1 MPAAFLRLRM
11 PSDQPVEILATSSRL
26 IHSGMVWD
34 LVADTFD
41 FNGEELT
48 REYVK
53 HTGAVAVLTINEKDE
68 LLLLK
73 QYRRPVG
80 SYLMEFPAGLLD
92 VPGESKLDCAKREL
106 AEEANLQA
114 SNWTELISFHAT
126 PGGNS
131 ETITVF
137 VAKGLSN
144 AASDFIASG
153 EEKDMPKT
161 WVPIAQ
167 ALESVLSSE
176 IKSPTAVVGIMAYA
190 LKTGILSK

>member
-1 MPAAFLRLRM
+1 MPNDL
-11 PSDQPVEILATSSRL
+11 PVEIPAISSRV
-26 IHSGMVWD
+26 IHQGMVWD
-34 LVADTFD
+34 LVSDTFD
-41 FNGEELT
+41 FNGEQLT

-68 LLLLK
+68 VLLLK

-80 SYLMEFPAGLLD
+80 SFLMEFPAGLLD
-92 VPGESKLDCAKREL
+92 VPGEPTLDCAKREL

-114 SNWTELISFHAT
+114 SHWEELISFHAT

-137 VAKGLSN
+137 VAKGLSD
-144 AASDFIASG
+144 AASDYVTSG
-153 EEKDMPKT
+153 EEKDMPQS
-161 WVPIAQ
+161 WVPITE
-167 ALESVLSSE
+167 ALQSVLRSE

>member
-1 MPAAFLRLRM
+1 MPAASSRSRM
-11 PSDQPVEILATSSRL
+11 PSDQPVEIEASSSRL
-26 IHSGMVWD
+26 IHKGMVWD
-34 LVADTFD
+34 LVSDTFV
-41 FNGEELT
+41 FNGENLT

-80 SYLMEFPAGLLD
+80 SFLMEFPAGLLD
-92 VPGESKLDCAKREL
+92 VPGETRLECAKREL
-106 AEEANLQA
+106 AEEANLRA
-114 SNWTELISFHAT
+114 SFWEELISFHAT

-137 VAKGLSN
+137 VAKKLTS
-144 AASDFIASG
+144 ADSEYVSSG
-153 EEKDMPKT
+153 EEKDMPIT
-161 WVPIAQ
+161 WVPIVH

-190 LKTGILSK
+190 LKTGILRK

>member
-1 MPAAFLRLRM
+1 MPN
-11 PSDQPVEILATSSRL
+11 DQPVEIPATSSQL
-26 IHSGMVWD
+26 IHKGMVWD
-34 LVADTFD
+34 LVSDTFD
-41 FNGEELT
+41 FNGEQLT

-80 SYLMEFPAGLLD
+80 SFLMEFPAGLLD
-92 VPGESKLDCAKREL
+92 VPGEPKLDCAKREL
-106 AEEANLQA
+106 AEEANLRA
-114 SNWTELISFHAT
+114 SHWEELISFHAT

-137 VAKGLSN
+137 VAKGLSD
-144 AASDFIASG
+144 AASDYVASG
-153 EEKDMPKT
+153 EEKNMPQS
-161 WVPIAQ
+161 WVPITE
-167 ALESVLSSE
+167 ALESVLRSE

>member
-1 MPAAFLRLRM
+1 MPN
-11 PSDQPVEILATSSRL
+11 DQPVEIPASSSRL
-26 IHSGMVWD
+26 IHKGMVWD
-34 LVADTFD
+34 LVSDTFD

-53 HTGAVAVLTINEKDE
+53 HTGAVAVLTVNDSDE

-92 VPGESKLDCAKREL
+92 VPGEPKLDCAKREL

-114 SNWTELISFHAT
+114 NHWEELISFHAT

-137 VAKGLSN
+137 IAKGLSN
-144 AASDFIASG
+144 ADSDYVTSG
-153 EEKDMPKT
+153 EEKDMPQS
-161 WVPIAQ
+161 WVPITD
-167 ALESVLSSE
+167 ALESVLRSD
-176 IKSPTAVVGIMAYA
+176 IKSPTAVVGILAYA
-190 LKTGILSK
+190 LKMGILSK

>member
-1 MPAAFLRLRM
+1 MPN
-11 PSDQPVEILATSSRL
+11 DQPVEIPATSSQL
-26 IHSGMVWD
+26 IHKGMVWD
-34 LVADTFD
+34 LVSDTFD
-41 FNGEELT
+41 FNGEQLT

-80 SYLMEFPAGLLD
+80 SFLMEFPAGLLD
-92 VPGESKLDCAKREL
+92 VPGEPKLDCAKREL

-114 SNWTELISFHAT
+114 SHWEELISFHAT

-137 VAKGLSN
+137 VAKGLSD
-144 AASDFIASG
+144 AASDYVASG
-153 EEKDMPKT
+153 EEKNMPQS
-161 WVPIAQ
+161 WVPITE
-167 ALESVLSSE
+167 ALESVLRSE

>member
-1 MPAAFLRLRM
+1 MPNDL
-11 PSDQPVEILATSSRL
+11 PVEILATSSRL
-26 IHSGMVWD
+26 IHKGMVWD

-53 HTGAVAVLTINEKDE
+53 HTGAVAVLTLNDKQEV
-68 LLLLK
+68 LLLK

-80 SYLMEFPAGLLD
+80 SFLMEFPAGLLD

-106 AEEANLQA
+106 SEEADLQA
-114 SNWTELISFHAT
+114 SHWEELISFHAS

-137 VAKGLSN
+137 VAQGLTGAN
-144 AASDFIASG
+144 SDYVTSG

-161 WVPIAQ
+161 WVPISE
-167 ALESVLSSE
+167 ALDSVLSSE
-176 IKSPTAVVGIMAYA
+176 IKSPTAVVGLMAYA
-190 LKTGILSK
+190 LKTGLLSK

>member
-1 MPAAFLRLRM
+1 MPN
-11 PSDQPVEILATSSRL
+11 DQPVEIPATSSQL
-26 IHSGMVWD
+26 IHKGMVWD
-34 LVADTFD
+34 LVSDTFD
-41 FNGEELT
+41 FNGEQLT

-80 SYLMEFPAGLLD
+80 SFLMEFPAGLLD
-92 VPGESKLDCAKREL
+92 VPGEPKLDCAKREL
-106 AEEANLQA
+106 AEEANLKA
-114 SNWTELISFHAT
+114 SHWEELISFHAT

-137 VAKGLSN
+137 VAKGLSD
-144 AASDFIASG
+144 AASDYVASG
-153 EEKDMPKT
+153 EEKNMPQS
-161 WVPIAQ
+161 WVPITE
-167 ALESVLSSE
+167 ALESVLRSE

>member
-1 MPAAFLRLRM
+1 MPN
-11 PSDQPVEILATSSRL
+11 DQPVEIPATSSQL
-26 IHSGMVWD
+26 IHKGMVWD
-34 LVADTFD
+34 LVSDTFD
-41 FNGEELT
+41 FNGEQLT

-80 SYLMEFPAGLLD
+80 SFLMEFPAGLLD
-92 VPGESKLDCAKREL
+92 VPGEPKLDCAKREL
-106 AEEANLQA
+106 AEEANLKA
-114 SNWTELISFHAT
+114 SHWEELISFHAT

-137 VAKGLSN
+137 VAKGLSD
-144 AASDFIASG
+144 AASDYVASG
-153 EEKDMPKT
+153 EEKNMPQS
-161 WVPIAQ
+161 WVPITE
-167 ALESVLSSE
+167 ALDSVLRSE